1 MAFLARL
8 AGTLTRPVVKGASRD
23 VGDRGRVPGVE
34 GDSEVE
40 RVSVACL
47 GERSDGLD
55 DDGSDTGISGWS
67 EGGEGR
73 E

>member
-8 AGTLTRPVVKGASRD
+8 AGTLTRPVVKGASR
-23 VGDRGRVPGVE
+23 VEGDRGRVPGVE
-34 GDSEVE
+34 GDSEGE
-40 RVSVACL
+40 RVSAACL
-47 GERSDGLD
+47 GERSDGLE

-67 EGGEGR
+67 GGGEGR